1 MKNLL
6 LKKLFKPTGRIL
18 IIATF
23 ALAILLPTSCKT
35 TKDIAYFQDAQN
47 GKQAAVAPQH
57 ITLQPEDK
65 ITIVVNSRNQEL
77 SNMFNLPYI
86 SRQLG
91 TTNISYGN
99 TQGISCYT
107 IDQNGEIDFPEL
119 GKVKIG
125 GMTRQEVAEHIK
137 NRLTESNLIKDHIVT
152 VEYANLCVS
161 VLGEVKSPG
170 RYKIDRD
177 AITILDAIS
186 LAGDLNIHGRRDNIR
201 VLRNENDIQSTYTVS
216 LLSLDSLY
224 KSPVYYLQQN
234 DVVYVEPNEMRA
246 RQSTVNGNNVRSSSF
261 WISLA
266 SLITSIATLITR

>member
-1 MKNLL
+1 MK
-6 LKKLFKPTGRIL
+6 KSVIKRHFKFASKFITA
-18 IIATF
+18 ATV
-23 ALAILLPTSCKT
+23 ALVMLVPTSCQS
-35 TKDIAYFQDAQN
+35 TKEIAYFQDAQN
-47 GKQAAVAPQH
+47 GKRVVTTPRH

-91 TTNISYGN
+91 SSTTNYSSS
-99 TQGISCYT
+99 QGISCYT
-107 IDQNGEIDFPEL
+107 IDKNGEIDFPEL
-119 GKVKIG
+119 GKVKVS

-137 NRLTESNLIKDHIVT
+137 NKLTASNLIKDHIVT
-152 VEYANLCVS
+152 VEYANLTIS

-177 AITILDAIS
+177 AITLLDAIS
-186 LAGDLNIHGRRDNIR
+186 LAGDLNIHGRRDNIQ
-201 VLRNENDIQSTYTVS
+201 VLRNEGDRKVTYTVS
-216 LLSLDSLY
+216 LLSLEDLY
-224 KSPVYYLQQN
+224 NSPAFYLQQN
-234 DVVYVEPNEMRA
+234 DVVYVEPNKMRA

-266 SLITSIATLITR
+266 SLLTSVITLVTR

>member
-1 MKNLL
+1 M
-6 LKKLFKPTGRIL
+6 KKLVIKRL
-18 IIATF
+18 INSACKFITAATVS
-23 ALAILLPTSCKT
+23 LVMILPTSCQS
-35 TKDIAYFQDAQN
+35 TKEIAYFQDAQN
-47 GKQAAVAPQH
+47 GNRVETAPKH

-91 TTNISYGN
+91 STNSTYLSS
-99 TQGISCYT
+99 QGISCYT
-107 IDQNGEIDFPEL
+107 VDKNGEIDFPEL
-119 GKVKIG
+119 GKVKVA

-137 NRLTESNLIKDHIVT
+137 NKLTASNLIKDHIVT
-152 VEYANLCVS
+152 VEYANLSIS

-177 AITILDAIS
+177 ALTLLEAIS

-201 VLRNENDIQSTYTVS
+201 VLRNEGNSQKTYTVS
-216 LLSLDSLY
+216 LLSLEELY
-224 KSPVYYLQQN
+224 NSPAYYLQQN
-234 DVVYVEPNEMRA
+234 DIVYVEPNKMRA

-266 SLITSIATLITR
+266 SLLSSVITLVTR